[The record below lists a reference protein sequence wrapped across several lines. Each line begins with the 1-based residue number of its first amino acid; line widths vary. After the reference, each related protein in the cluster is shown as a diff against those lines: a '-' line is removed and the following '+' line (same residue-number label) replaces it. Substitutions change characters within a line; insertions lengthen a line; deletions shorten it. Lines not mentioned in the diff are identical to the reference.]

1 MHQHAIDVQAQKELC
16 ATAKITGTIY
26 IPPIKIVK
34 LAWKPRA
41 TAHKSTEGLV
51 VVPDD
56 GEVLQV
62 QVTTSRSRMTM
73 RTVQGLK

>member
-1 MHQHAIDVQAQKELC
+1 MHGPHKFPEFPKPFPEP
-16 ATAKITGTIY
+16 ATSR

-41 TAHKSTEGLV
+41 TTRKSAEGLV
-51 VVPDD
+51 VVPED

-62 QVTTSRSRMTM
+62 QVTTSRSRTTM